1 MIAGLLGNPF
11 ATSWTFILCSV
22 VFELPYSFFNQ
33 GYGASVVTFTKGQ
46 PLGFYSS
53 CPLFTLTHHMLVW
66 IAAERV
72 YGTTKL
78 CDYAILG
85 DGDQSD

>member
-66 IAAERV
+66 IAACLL
-72 YGTTKL
+72 YT
-78 CDYAILG
+78 
-85 DGDQSD
+85 SDAADE